1 MLGIAALTLGV
12 GLAVG
17 WIGQRSRF
25 CTIAGLR
32 DFLLARDTTLL
43 LGVVAL
49 FAAGWAMHPIMD
61 LVTAG
66 NAPAVVEEQQYQPA
80 PEDVLVVPAAS
91 GVPAATPPG
100 GAATGGGLPAPG
112 LAMLIFLGGV
122 GLGLVSTVVGGCP
135 FRQHVLAGQGSGESR
150 WYLVGFYVGALVF
163 GFWSTPL
170 LRLVLG

>member
-1 MLGIAALTLGV
+1 MLEIALVTLGV

-49 FAAGWAMHPIMD
+49 LAAGWAMHPIME

-66 NAPAVVEEQQYQPA
+66 STPAIVEDAQYVPA
-80 PEDVLVVPAAS
+80 PEDLLVVPDAS
-91 GVPAATPPG
+91 RTTDGA
-100 GAATGGGLPAPG
+100 GAAVDDGAWPVPG
-112 LAMLIFLGGV
+112 LAVLILLGGV
-122 GLGLVSTVVGGCP
+122 GLGLVSTVAGGCP
-135 FRQHVLAGQGSGESR
+135 FRQHVLAGQGSGDSR
-150 WYLVGFYVGALVF
+150 WYLVGFYAGALVF

>member
-1 MLGIAALTLGV
+1 MLGIAVLTITV

-49 FAAGWAMHPIMD
+49 FAAGWAMHPVMD

-66 NAPAVVEEQQYQPA
+66 ATPAIVEDAQYVPA
-80 PEDVLVVPAAS
+80 PEDLLVEPGTA
-91 GVPAATPPG
+91 GENPEATADGEADG
-100 GAATGGGLPAPG
+100 GWPVPG
-112 LAMLIFLGGV
+112 LAVLIFLGGV
-122 GLGLVSTVVGGCP
+122 GLGLVSTVAGGCP
-135 FRQHVLAGQGSGESR
+135 FRQHVLGGQGSGEAR
-150 WYLVGFYVGALVF
+150 WYLVGFYAGAMAF